1 VIVRRLLV
9 LLLVLVSLAAGS
21 ATAFAQSNWRE
32 VAVAAYTVEAY
43 ARGAA
48 IADDQRAR
56 RFAEASMRMR
66 EAMAAA
72 CAAPAVD
79 AAAMQ
84 ASWRASVSAWDTV
97 SSLSTGPLVERRSAR
112 QIDFMPARP
121 AAIERAIEAAPAG
134 LADLDRIGAPA
145 RGFAAL
151 EGLLWNPPALSASR
165 CRYAALLAADID
177 REAQALAAGFAQ
189 LRQQPVDDEAA
200 LARLVDSVN
209 QWVGGVELL
218 RWAWMRKPQ
227 EVAATRGEA
236 PDYPRRSSGQTVAA
250 WAARWLP
257 LRDAAVLGSRERPVA
272 GEAPLPFE
280 TLLRGRGLNPLADRL
295 VAATARADAAMQG
308 LEPAATDR
316 VRDAA
321 AALGEL
327 SKLAQDELAPALG
340 VRLGF
345 SDADGD

>member
-1 VIVRRLLV
+1 M
-9 LLLVLVSLAAGS
+9 AAAA
-21 ATAFAQSNWRE
+21 ATPAFAQSNWRE
-32 VAVAAYTVEAY
+32 VAVPVYTLEAV

-48 IADDQRAR
+48 LADDQRAR
-56 RFAEASMRMR
+56 RFAEAATKMRD
-66 EAMAAA
+66 AMAAA

-79 AAAMQ
+79 SAAMQ
-84 ASWRASVSAWDTV
+84 AAWRASVSAWDAL
-97 SSLSTGPLVERRSAR
+97 SGLSTGPLIERRSAR
-112 QIDFMPARP
+112 RIDFMPARP
-121 AAIERAIEAAPAG
+121 ASVERAIESAPAG
-134 LADLDRIGAPA
+134 VADLERIGAPA
-145 RGFAAL
+145 RGFSAL
-151 EGLLWNPPALSASR
+151 EGLLWNPVALSTSR

-189 LRQQPVDDEAA
+189 LRQRQPDDEAA

-227 EVAATRGEA
+227 EVAATKGEA
-236 PDYPRRSSGQTVAA
+236 PEYPRRASGQTAAA
-250 WAARWLP
+250 WAARWAP
-257 LRDAAVLGSRERPVA
+257 LRDAAVLGSRERPPA
-272 GEAPLPFE
+272 SEAPVPFE

-295 VAATARADAAMQG
+295 VAAAARADAALQG

-327 SKLAQDELAPALG
+327 TKLAQDDLAPALG

>member
-1 VIVRRLLV
+1 VIVRCWLLG
-9 LLLVLVSLAAGS
+9 LLLAAGS
-21 ATAFAQSNWRE
+21 ASALAQSNWRE
-32 VAVAAYTVEAY
+32 VAVPAYTLEAV

-56 RFAEASMRMR
+56 RFAEAGAKMR
-66 EAMAAA
+66 EATAAA
-72 CAAPAVD
+72 CAAPAAPAAPAVD
-79 AAAMQ
+79 TAALQ
-84 ASWRASVSAWDTV
+84 AAWRLSVSAWDAV
-97 SSLSTGPLVERRSAR
+97 SSLSTGPLIERRSAR

-121 AAIERAIEAAPAG
+121 AAIERTIESAPTG
-134 LADLDRIGAPA
+134 VADLDRIGAPA

-151 EGLLWNPPALSASR
+151 EWLLWNPVPLSASR

-189 LRQQPVDDEAA
+189 LRQQPIDDEAA

-227 EVAATRGEA
+227 EVASTRNEA
-236 PDYPRRSSGQTVAA
+236 PDYPRRSSGQTAAA
-250 WAARWLP
+250 WAARW
-257 LRDAAVLGSRERPVA
+257 V
-272 GEAPLPFE
+272 
-280 TLLRGRGLNPLADRL
+280 RGRGLNPLADRL
-295 VAATARADAAMQG
+295 VAATARADAALQG

-340 VRLGF
+340 VRIGF

>member
-1 VIVRRLLV
+1 VIVRRWFV
-9 LLLVLVSLAAGS
+9 LLALAAG
-21 ATAFAQSNWRE
+21 TAAAVAQANWRE
-32 VAVAAYTVEAY
+32 VAVPAYTVEAY
-43 ARGAA
+43 ARSAA
-48 IADDQRAR
+48 IADDQRAH
-56 RFAEASMRMR
+56 RFADASTQMR

-72 CAAPAVD
+72 CAAPALD

-84 ASWRASVSAWDTV
+84 ASWRAAATAWDAL
-97 SSLSTGPLVERRSAR
+97 SGLSTGPLIERRSAR

-121 AAIERAIEAAPAG
+121 AAIERAIESAPAVVP
-134 LADLDRIGAPA
+134 DLDRIGAPA

-151 EGLLWNPPALSASR
+151 EWLLWNPAAPTASR

-177 REAQALAAGFAQ
+177 REAQALAGGFAQ
-189 LRQQPVDDEAA
+189 RRQQTIDDEAA
-200 LARLVDSVN
+200 LARLVDTVN

-227 EVAATRGEA
+227 EVAATRNEA
-236 PDYPRRSSGQTVAA
+236 PEYPRHTSGHTAAA
-250 WAARWLP
+250 WAARWAP
-257 LRDAAVLGSRERPVA
+257 LRDTAMLGSRERPVP
-272 GEAPLPFE
+272 GGAPVPFE

-295 VAATARADAAMQG
+295 VAATSRADAALQG
-308 LEPAATDR
+308 LQPAATER

-327 SKLAQDELAPALG
+327 TRLAQDELAPALG
-340 VRLGF
+340 VRIGF

>member
-1 VIVRRLLV
+1 VIVRRWFLGLL
-9 LLLVLVSLAAGS
+9 LAAGWAS
-21 ATAFAQSNWRE
+21 AVAQSNWRE
-32 VAVAAYTVEAY
+32 VAVPAYTLEAV

-56 RFAEASMRMR
+56 RFAEASTKMR
-66 EAMAAA
+66 ETMAAA

-79 AAAMQ
+79 AAALQ
-84 ASWRASVSAWDTV
+84 ASWRASVSAWDAV
-97 SSLSTGPLVERRSAR
+97 SSLSTGPLIERRSAR
-112 QIDFMPARP
+112 RIDFMPARP
-121 AAIERAIEAAPAG
+121 AAIERAIESAPTG
-134 LADLDRIGAPA
+134 VADLERIGAPA

-151 EGLLWNPPALSASR
+151 EWLLWNPVALSASR

-189 LRQQPVDDEAA
+189 WRRQPIDDETA

-227 EVAATRGEA
+227 EVAATRNEA
-236 PDYPRRSSGQTVAA
+236 PDYPRRGSGHTAAA

-272 GEAPLPFE
+272 GEAPVPFE

-295 VAATARADAAMQG
+295 VAATARADAALQG

-321 AALGEL
+321 AALGEFT
-327 SKLAQDELAPALG
+327 KLAQDELAPALG
-340 VRLGF
+340 VRIGF

>member
-1 VIVRRLLV
+1 LI
-9 LLLVLVSLAAGS
+9 SLAWAAASS
-21 ATAFAQSNWRE
+21 AALAQSNWRE
-32 VAVAAYTVEAY
+32 VAVPAYTLEMV

-48 IADDQRAR
+48 LSDDQSAR
-56 RFAEASMRMR
+56 RFAEAATRMR

-84 ASWRASVSAWDTV
+84 ASWRTAATAWDAL
-97 SSLSTGPLVERRSAR
+97 SSLSTGPLIERRSAR

-121 AAIERAIEAAPAG
+121 ASIERAIESAPAG
-134 LADLDRIGAPA
+134 VADLDRIGAPA

-151 EGLLWNPPALSASR
+151 EWLLWNPVAPAASR

-177 REAQALAAGFAQ
+177 REAQALASGFAQ
-189 LRQQPVDDEAA
+189 RRQQPIDDEAA
-200 LARLVDSVN
+200 LARLVDTVN

-227 EVAATRGEA
+227 EVAATRNEA
-236 PDYPRRSSGQTVAA
+236 PEYPRHTSGHTAAA
-250 WAARWLP
+250 WAARWAP
-257 LRDAAVLGSRERPVA
+257 LRDAAMLGSRERPVP
-272 GEAPLPFE
+272 GDSPVPFE

-295 VAATARADAAMQG
+295 VAATTRADAALQG
-308 LEPAATDR
+308 LEPAATER

-327 SKLAQDELAPALG
+327 TKLAQDELAPALG
-340 VRLGF
+340 VRIDF

>member
-1 VIVRRLLV
+1 VIVRRWFLGLL
-9 LLLVLVSLAAGS
+9 LAAGS
-21 ATAFAQSNWRE
+21 ASAVAQSNWRE
-32 VAVAAYTVEAY
+32 VAVPAYTLEAV

-56 RFAEASMRMR
+56 RFAEAGTKMR
-66 EAMAAA
+66 EATAAA

-79 AAAMQ
+79 AAALQ
-84 ASWRASVSAWDTV
+84 ASWRVSVSAWDAV
-97 SSLSTGPLVERRSAR
+97 SSLSTGPLIERRSAR

-121 AAIERAIEAAPAG
+121 AAIERAIEAAPTG
-134 LADLDRIGAPA
+134 VADLERIGAPA

-151 EGLLWNPPALSASR
+151 EWLLWNPAALSASR

-189 LRQQPVDDEAA
+189 WRQQPIDDEAA

-227 EVAATRGEA
+227 EVAATRNEA
-236 PDYPRRSSGQTVAA
+236 PEYPRRSSGHTAAA
-250 WAARWLP
+250 WTARWGP

-272 GEAPLPFE
+272 GDAAVPFE

-295 VAATARADAAMQG
+295 VAATARADAALQG
-308 LEPAATDR
+308 LEPAAPDR
-316 VRDAA
+316 VREAA

-340 VRLGF
+340 VRIGF